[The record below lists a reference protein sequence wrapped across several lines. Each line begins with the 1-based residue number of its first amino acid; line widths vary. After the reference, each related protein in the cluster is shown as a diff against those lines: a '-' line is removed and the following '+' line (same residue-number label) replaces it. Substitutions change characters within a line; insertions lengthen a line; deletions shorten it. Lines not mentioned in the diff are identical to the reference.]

1 MLVELRGISPITEAG
16 MVFTTDE
23 AIWCGIACLFE
34 KATGMSL
41 DGVFLLNEAV
51 AGVPGLS
58 SPDEA
63 EEMRAA
69 LRDGLPDD
77 RLAELLE
84 ECGTDL
90 ETLRGAARRFVAFSK
105 ASGGWV
111 VRTPTRA

>member
-58 SPDEA
+58 SPEEA
-63 EEMRAA
+63 TELEGVLWRGVPD
-69 LRDGLPDD
+69 DGL
-77 RLAELLE
+77 AEVVA
-84 ECGTDL
+84 ECGIDR
-90 ETLRGAARRFVAFSK
+90 ETLREAARRFVAFSR
-105 ASGGWV
+105 ASGGWLL
-111 VRTPTRA
+111 RRPERA

>member
-1 MLVELRGISPITEAG
+1 MVELRGLAPLNERGI
-16 MVFTTDE
+16 VFTTDE
-23 AIWCGIACLFE
+23 ATWCGICRLFE
-34 KATGMSL
+34 KGTGMSL
-41 DGVFLLNEAV
+41 EGVFLLNEAV

-58 SPDEA
+58 SPEEA

-69 LRDGLPDD
+69 LRDGLPDA

-84 ECGTDL
+84 ECGTEL
-90 ETLRGAARRFVAFSK
+90 ETLRGAARRFVAFSR